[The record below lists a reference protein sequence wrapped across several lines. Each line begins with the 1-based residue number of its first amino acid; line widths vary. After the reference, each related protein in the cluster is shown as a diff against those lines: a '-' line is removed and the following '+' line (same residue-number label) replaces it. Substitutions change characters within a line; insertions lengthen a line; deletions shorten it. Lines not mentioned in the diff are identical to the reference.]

1 MTDDLHRHAFV
12 AKSPLSGSDV
22 LIVIYRT
29 GDTIVHVELAT
40 RTLDNPTWSPP
51 LRDFREVD

>member
-1 MTDDLHRHAFV
+1 VTADLIRHAFV
-12 AKSPLSGSDV
+12 AKSPISGTDV

-29 GDTIVHVELAT
+29 GETIVHVELAT
-40 RTLDNPTWSPP
+40 RSLDHPTWSAP